1 MVRSRTGSD
10 DRRVVRRVVRSSIV
24 KNGSIVSSRLH
35 LYRARDRAKWMTYS
49 EESDTVP
56 PTVGR
61 LFDFIYYLENQDR

>member
-10 DRRVVRRVVRSSIV
+10 DRRVVRRVVCLSIV

-35 LYRARDRAKWMTYS
+35 LYRAKWMTCS
-49 EESDTVP
+49 EESDKVP